1 MIDTKILCLGFVI
14 AGLISLNMEVF
25 AQDNGVNMTAENM
38 TETLETETEMEKAA
52 EKDMMAQ
59 RNMTSVDANITG

>member
-1 MIDTKILCLGFVI
+1 
-14 AGLISLNMEVF
+14 MEVF